1 MTPPRP
7 WLLVLH
13 PSPVLG
19 GSMRTSVIHHVYH
32 AFARQ
37 GFGVMRFNFRG
48 VGRSEGEKGV
58 GEAEVADAA
67 TMLDWLQVQ
76 SPESREVW
84 VAGFSFGA
92 WVAMQ
97 LLMRRPEVGHF
108 VAIAPP
114 TDRMDFSFLQPCPG
128 SGLVIQGEKDRISS
142 PSMVETWARDL
153 NREAEIE
160 VVYRSIPGAD
170 HFFSKHM
177 EKLVRAVDDYMD
189 HLRKPAK
196 KTRSRSRKKPVAKA

>member
-1 MTPPRP
+1 
-7 WLLVLH
+7 
-13 PSPVLG
+13 
-19 GSMRTSVIHHVYH
+19 
-32 AFARQ
+32 
-37 GFGVMRFNFRG
+37 
-48 VGRSEGEKGV
+48 
-58 GEAEVADAA
+58 
-67 TMLDWLQVQ
+67 MLDWLQVQ